1 MTEQFQL
8 LPKDALAGIRVGI
21 SVSESPD
28 LARLGLL
35 ETHFRLALGEIAR
48 CVLVSGGSLM
58 YGGHLQPEGYT
69 SFLVHELQRYGRR
82 DEPLH
87 VCLALTEHRKL
98 PLSELDRHE
107 KDVGLLAKITYLDE
121 DGRDVDPRAGRGEP
135 PAPVSDQTTQ
145 ESSLTSLRHYMTEH
159 TNGRILLGGKLRG
172 FQGSLP
178 GLAEEALLMLEHR
191 KPLYLAGGFGGVTS
205 HIASALGVG
214 NFTAPDY
221 PNSAPPDDRFVE
233 GMRRIWEFAR
243 GPEWKG
249 LDNGLTDEENRHLA
263 STHRPSEIATLLS
276 LGLGRRF
283 AGRDQR

>member
-8 LPKDALAGIRVGI
+8 LPKDALAGIRMGI
-21 SVSESPD
+21 SVSERPD

-48 CVLVSGGSLM
+48 SVIVSGGNLM
-58 YGGHLQPEGYT
+58 YGGHLQPDGYT

-87 VCLALTEHRKL
+87 VCLAWTEHRKL
-98 PLSELDRHE
+98 SKSELSSQE
-107 KDVGLLAKITYLDE
+107 KELGLLGKIICLGESGDI
-121 DGRDVDPRAGRGEP
+121 VDPCAERDE
-135 PAPVSDQTTQ
+135 APSPMSDQTTK
-145 ESSLTSLRHYMTEH
+145 ESSLTSLRDYMTEH
-159 TNGRILLGGKLRG
+159 TNGRILLGGKLRD

-178 GLAEEALLMLEHR
+178 GLAEEALLMLEHG
-191 KPLYLAGGFGGVTS
+191 KSLYLAGGFGGVTS
-205 HIASALGVG
+205 HIASALGVSTV
-214 NFTAPDY
+214 TAPEY
-221 PNSAPPDDRFVE
+221 PNSAPPDNRFVE
-233 GMRRIWEFAR
+233 GMRRIREFAS

-249 LDNGLTDEENRHLA
+249 LDNGLTDEENQHLA

-283 AGRDQR
+283 ANRDQR